1 MTTPNYNSRHRAFID
16 VRNEM
21 QEDLDRAKAK
31 LLKARELSSKLYEV
45 LSDKYNDENNNNYE
59 NAYNKIRVEQAIVDT
74 LNFQLCTIQG
84 RINFYEEGEK

>member
-1 MTTPNYNSRHRAFID
+1 MTTPSYNSRHRAFID
-16 VRNEM
+16 LRNDM

-31 LLKARELSSKLYEV
+31 LLKARELGSKLYEV

-59 NAYNKIRVEQAIVDT
+59 NAYNQIRVEQAIVDT

-84 RINFYEEGEK
+84 RINFYEEGGK